1 MPLIIKGEINLEKV
15 EQKTPA
21 QLVTHRWDNKLNRI
35 VPVEENKPEPV
46 VVKPEPVK
54 PIIKRQVVEKE
65 IVETP
70 SHYHEEVHG
79 ELHKLFNKKSD
90 YLRDILD
97 FDSNK

>member
-1 MPLIIKGEINLEKV
+1 MPLIVKGEIVIKTVEEKV
-15 EQKTPA
+15 SQPM
-21 QLVTHRWDNKLNRI
+21 QYRWDNIRNKI
-35 VPVEENKPEPV
+35 VPNEEP
-46 VVKPEPVK
+46 KPEPVK
-54 PIIKRQVVEKE
+54 VQSKPMQIIHRQVTEKE

>member
-1 MPLIIKGEINLEKV
+1 MPIIIKGD
-15 EQKTPA
+15 
-21 QLVTHRWDNKLNRI
+21 LVTK
-35 VPVEENKPEPV
+35 PVEEKPTPQPLNLRWNDIINRPV
-46 VVKPEPVK
+46 PNEQPKSEPVK

-70 SHYHEEVHG
+70 SHYHEETHG
-79 ELHKLFNKKSD
+79 ELQKLFNKKSD

>member
-1 MPLIIKGEINLEKV
+1 MPIIIKGD
-15 EQKTPA
+15 
-21 QLVTHRWDNKLNRI
+21 LVTK
-35 VPVEENKPEPV
+35 PVEEKPTPQPLGLRWNDIVRNEQS
-46 VVKPEPVK
+46 KSEPVK
-54 PIIKRQVVEKE
+54 LVRRQVVEKE

-97 FDSNK
+97 FESNK